1 MSNVE
6 ETGAADW
13 RSEVEKR
20 KSLLRKACIALFK
33 TWIPDH
39 PEASMARGEVYSL
52 FRDALK
58 GYAEQL
64 TFVSRLSTGV
74 EDIHIYDFLQYQS
87 LSMQDLLVQREG
99 TDAFLDPKNAL
110 RVVRRKFGMMT
121 LVARMAGVFEQ
132 RNANAITL
140 RFGMEE
146 PELIAFS
153 KMMTARVEGTAAEEE
168 QSFKRRLRKQKCP
181 HVDVMY
187 HSEVIGRRIPT
198 GWSIKRLYTQLHRQA
213 KKRRPDEGSLEHFAA
228 EHVGPLGARHL
239 RQLAM
244 YSDEY
249 AEDLDLDGLD
259 PSPAFIRA
267 ADERLMLSAT
277 RSLFDDFRDLKA
289 ERSHAVAMETGEMP
303 GADVDALEAELAEAV
318 EEDFLGDADDE
329 DDDDEFLRIAQALER
344 VRDARGQDFFRRIS
358 MVSGNLNFVDAAVG
372 SGLEGVEDEVAG
384 LDPLEGLAKARAV
397 TEPYYRARALAAA
410 VPSLVEAEKAE
421 EARAAAHEALEAARK
436 CVAEDAVLAYAA
448 AVNAALDASAP
459 AVGSAAVREALGQA
473 HGVKVPDERA
483 AALMRVVSTLMES
496 GPLPAEV
503 RSSLSAAILGDDVHF
518 WDKQAV
524 QSPLVEAILALL
536 SGLDDDTIIFLRKV
550 VSHPDVEVRRSVLRT
565 VPFAESK
572 PLRDML
578 VGHLKDPEPT
588 VRAEVIERIGNS
600 GDRTLVLYLVNHFRQ
615 EAARGLDEK
624 RTLALAMARMDPA
637 RFLPYFNAMLGGLA
651 TKDARFTDIQK
662 PLKDDGDW
670 QLAGLEV
677 LFHLKDRD
685 AKRMLFNAATK
696 GKGSMKGLAERLW
709 PIARK
714 EPYGEPA
721 LPRSPHDADWTEDD
735 AFDLIAFIEAREAE
749 DQPDAVDAPGE
760 APADADGPARA
771 EPSTDEPK
779 SSGLFGRLKRLFG
792 KSKGPESAAPP
803 PPTGGPQAIA
813 PERSPSSGPEAAAPD
828 DVADAP
834 AEAEPEEVGPP
845 PLEWPLPDADGPPRA
860 VLRFGGTLAATGETD
875 APAGTVPMVFSLFR
889 SAQATRPIWRQE
901 TPVAVKGGQFEVVL
915 GAADDARLPGLP
927 ETVWLGIE
935 VDGTSL
941 GRAAV
946 RRRRRVVQG

>member
-1 MSNVE
+1 MSDVA
-6 ETGAADW
+6 ETHAADW

-33 TWIPDH
+33 IWIPDH
-39 PEASMARGEVYSL
+39 PEASMARGEAYSL

-58 GYAEQL
+58 DYADQI

-74 EDIHIYDFLQYQS
+74 EDINIYDFVPFQS

-146 PELIAFS
+146 PELLTFS
-153 KMMTARVEGTAAEEE
+153 KMMTTRVEGTAAEEE

-181 HVDVMY
+181 NVDVMY
-187 HSEVIGRRIPT
+187 HSEVIGRRVPV

-213 KKRRPDEGSLEHFAA
+213 KKRRPDEGTLEIFAGEA
-228 EHVGPLGARHL
+228 VAPLGARHL
-239 RQLAM
+239 RQLSM
-244 YSDEY
+244 YAVDF

-259 PSPAFIRA
+259 PSPAFIQA

-277 RSLFDDFRDLKA
+277 RSLFDDFRELKA
-289 ERSHAVAMETGEMP
+289 ERSHAAAMHAGDSIHDGEI
-303 GADVDALEAELAEAV
+303 EAEIDDAAEGDFLADAD
-318 EEDFLGDADDE
+318 EEDE
-329 DDDDEFLRIAQALER
+329 DDEFLRVAQALER
-344 VRDARGQDFFRRIS
+344 VREARGLDFFRRIS
-358 MVSGNLNFVDAAVG
+358 MVSGNLNFVDAAIG
-372 SGLEGVEDEVAG
+372 SGLEGVEDEVAQ

-410 VPSLVEAEKAE
+410 VPSLVDAEKAE
-421 EARAAAHEALEAARK
+421 EAKAAAGEALEAARK
-436 CVAEDAVLAYAA
+436 CSPEDAVLAYAA
-448 AVNAALDASAP
+448 AVNAALAADAP
-459 AVGSAAVREALGQA
+459 DVGSAAVREALGQA
-473 HGVKVPDERA
+473 HGVKDPEERA
-483 AALMRVVSTLMES
+483 AALMRVISTLMES
-496 GPLPAEV
+496 GPLPPSV

-518 WDKQAV
+518 WDKKAV

-572 PLRDML
+572 PLKDML
-578 VGHLKDPEPT
+578 VGHLKDPEPA
-588 VRAEVIERIGNS
+588 VRTEVIERIGTS
-600 GDRTLVLYLVNHFRQ
+600 GDRTLILYLVNHFRQ
-615 EAARGLDEK
+615 EAARGLEEK

-714 EPYGEPA
+714 APYGEPV
-721 LPRSPHDADWTEDD
+721 LPRSPHDADWSEAD
-735 AFDLIAFIEAREAE
+735 AFDLLAFVEEQEKAAEPEVAEQAPAAE
-749 DQPDAVDAPGE
+749 DE
-760 APADADGPARA
+760 APRVEA
-771 EPSTDEPK
+771 STDEPK
-779 SSGLFGRLKRLFG
+779 GGIFGRLKRLFG

-803 PPTGGPQAIA
+803 PPTSGPRALD
-813 PERSPSSGPEAAAPD
+813 PERDEAPSSAPIAAGDAEAEP
-828 DVADAP
+828 DAP
-834 AEAEPEEVGPP
+834 AEPEEVGPP
-845 PLEWPLPDADGPPRA
+845 PLEWPLPEPEGSPRA
-860 VLRFGGTLAATGETD
+860 VLRFGGTLATTGE
-875 APAGTVPMVFSLFR
+875 APEPAGEVAMVFSLYR
-889 SAQATRPIWRQE
+889 SPQARRPIWRQE
-901 TPVAVKGGQFEVVL
+901 TPVAVRDGQFEVVL

-935 VDGTSL
+935 VDGASL
-941 GRAAV
+941 GRAPV